1 MTTSGTPRRARSVS
15 MILAAAAA
23 FSLSSA
29 ALAQD
34 VKEPQTKT
42 LDIKPTAEAPKQPAG
57 ALAAATAPPPL
68 QFDSM
73 THDWGRQT
81 DVAPLKHTFKFTNI
95 SDQTVTIRS
104 VTATC
109 GCTVPQLTKKI
120 YAPGETGEIEVSFN
134 PKNRRGPQSKQVTI
148 TFDGDTYAPMRLDL
162 SSHILPMLWVEPNRV
177 LFQDNYKGTGG
188 TQQVVVTARNPDFE
202 ITSME
207 GMEQYFSAKVIGS
220 EVAEEDGDQ
229 VRKITLEVTLDKEA
243 PIGSHNTQLIFKS
256 NEPSWPEFKIFATA
270 IVVGEL
276 KADPPSA
283 LIRTQQPNTPFESLA
298 IIETRNSKEFE
309 IDSVDWT
316 IDGGQDLSL
325 VVDWEDYSSTRGRP
339 TYLLRISGV
348 TPPNT
353 GQVRATIKVKAK
365 IAGMEDEEI
374 PVVIWGTIRGA
385 QPAGGMPA
393 PMIMPDGQTSVTPV
407 KPTTQAPVST
417 TPQKQPE
424 GK

>member
-1 MTTSGTPRRARSVS
+1 MTTTGTPRRARTVS

-23 FSLSSA
+23 TALSSA

-34 VKEPQTKT
+34 VEKLPA
-42 LDIKPTAEAPKQPAG
+42 KPVDVKPAAG
-57 ALAAATAPPPL
+57 APVQAAATAPAPL

-73 THDWGRQT
+73 SHDWGRQT

-104 VTATC
+104 VSATC

-134 PKNRRGPQSKQVTI
+134 PKNRRGPQSKQVNI
-148 TFDGDTYAPMRLDL
+148 TFEGDSYAPMRLDL

-188 TQQVVVTARNPDFE
+188 TQQVTVTARNPDFE

-207 GMEQYFSAKVIGS
+207 GMEQYFSAKVVAS
-220 EVAEEDGDQ
+220 EVAEEEGDQ

-243 PIGSHNTQLIFKS
+243 PIGTHNTQLVFKS
-256 NEPSWPEFKIFATA
+256 NEPSWPEFKLFATA
-270 IVVGEL
+270 MVVGEL

-348 TPPNT
+348 TPPTT
-353 GQVRATIKVKAK
+353 GQVRATLKVKAK

-374 PVVIWGTIRGA
+374 PVVIWGTVRGP
-385 QPAGGMPA
+385 QPAGGMPT
-393 PMIMPDGQTSVTPV
+393 PMVMPDGQTTSVTPV
-407 KPTTQAPVST
+407 RPATQAPAPT